1 MCICMYVCV
10 CEYIFSVLRFLLMS
24 RHAAKCSV
32 SSSRSNGKW
41 LCVFVCVCV
50 CVRKR
55 GGGGGGGG
63 RRGGG
68 SRSGGC
74 GDDRTD
80 VGEQYAEFS
89 KVCSLLK
96 SVPQITIELTFEKFL
111 RQMTI
116 CHTCTH
122 MHTHTL
128 SLSHTHTHTHTRT
141 PTHPHSPYATS

>member
-1 MCICMYVCV
+1 MHN
-10 CEYIFSVLRFLLMS
+10 YIHTYMHTIIHTYQPTLLPTHIHKHS
-24 RHAAKCSV
+24 TSTCPWQ
-32 SSSRSNGKW
+32 W
-41 LCVFVCVCV
+41 LGLQT
-50 CVRKR
+50 RIKSQR
-55 GGGGGGGG
+55 EIGGGGGGG